1 MTEAIRQCGT
11 CYACCVA
18 LGIAELR
25 KHAGAT
31 CRHLD
36 GRDPERRCT
45 IYERRPVACSGYRC
59 AWLVGLFGT
68 GEPMHGNG
76 FIVGKAVGGGL
87 TSAKVPVGEVAA
99 HVTWLRRCG
108 DHYHKV
114 GG

>member
-1 MTEAIRQCGT
+1 MRAIIIDSAERSVREADIDTAAAGN
-11 CYACCVA
+11 AA
-18 LGIAELR
+18 LVWTVGGQPRIAAEL
-25 KHAGAT
+25 
-31 CRHLD
+31 
-36 GRDPERRCT
+36 P
-45 IYERRPVACSGYRC
+45 SGDE
-59 AWLVGLFGT
+59 LFIALSAESDDAFDIEA

-87 TSAKVPVGEVAA
+87 TSAKVTVGEVAA